1 MTLREQLIQE
11 VSDAPDFLVTVLLKL
26 LRLLRSG
33 RGGMVQ
39 RLTQWVEDIEGSGEV
54 LESEAG
60 VGLEPVLFYE
70 GTALV
75 VGGRLP
81 EGFDVNQCIVEVR
94 EERIQGLMGL

>member
-1 MTLREQLIQE
+1 MTLREQLIRE
-11 VSDAPDFLVTVLLKL
+11 ISDAPDFLITVLLKL

-33 RGGMVQ
+33 RGGVVQ
-39 RLTQWVEDIEGSGEV
+39 RLTQWVEDVESSGEV
-54 LESEAG
+54 LEPEAG
-60 VGLEPVLFYE
+60 VGLEPILFYE

-81 EGFDVNQCIVEVR
+81 EGFDVDRCIVEMR